1 MNSSLLHI
9 YDQYIYAL
17 VALGGT
23 ALGVALVQWFI
34 QCSRWSGWVRSLH
47 GVVAPFINIIGVLFG
62 LTLAF
67 LVNDTWSAHDRATN
81 AVFREADALRSL
93 VTLSDTLPD
102 PLRAQARAVMRDYAQ
117 ASAAEW
123 PMLARR
129 ESSAQVPPQADRL
142 LKLMASQALAQAT
155 ASNVQALMLGKV
167 GEIRAQRDL
176 RIGLSQTHVN
186 PLKWLGMA
194 FLGLVTLLSLAVVHV
209 DRPRAALVAMLL
221 FSLAAAPTAAIVLV
235 QGNPFEQLAPVSS
248 APIVAAVQG
257 L

>member
-34 QCSRWSGWVRSLH
+34 QYSLWSGWAHSLH
-47 GVVAPFINIIGVLFG
+47 GVVAPFINIIGVLFS

-67 LVNDTWSAHDRATN
+67 LANDTWSAHDRATN

-93 VTLSDTLPD
+93 VTLSDTLPE
-102 PLRAQARAVMRDYAQ
+102 PLRTQARAATHDYAQ

-129 ESSAQVPPQADRL
+129 ESSAQVPVQADRL
-142 LKLMASQALAQAT
+142 LKLMASQALAQST
-155 ASNVQALMLGKV
+155 TSNLQALMLGKV
-167 GEIRAQRDL
+167 SEIRAQRDL

-186 PLKWLGMA
+186 PFKWLGMA
-194 FLGLVTLLSLAVVHV
+194 FLGLITLLSLAAVHV

-221 FSLAAAPTAAIVLV
+221 FAFAAAPTAAIVLM
-235 QGNPFEQLAPVSS
+235 QGNPFEHMAPVSS
-248 APIVAAVQG
+248 APILTAVQG